1 MRHVFRASGTR
12 ITGLWRSLALAG
24 WLWLAQL
31 AGWLW
36 LELELAGSGSGSGCQ
51 GGRTAAQAWAGLGA
65 WVGWWLAG
73 PGGWLGAWWLAG
85 WLAPG
90 WWHGRKRSL
99 FAPQNI
105 PRGRPK
111 RKSLIFPQEKPHGH
125 GDPRNGFPAP
135 PAKHAFFHRKRSL
148 FASQKLS
155 KKPSRARITHFS
167 SVNGPMDTA
176 TRGPGTQHRPQ
187 NIHFSIGN
195 AHFLLPNSVPRH
207 RPKRQTLIFP

>member
-24 WLWLAQL
+24 WPWLAQLAL

-36 LELELAGSGSGSGCQ
+36 LELELALAGSGSGSGSGCQ

-65 WVGWWLAG
+65 WVGWRLAG
-73 PGGWLGAWWLAG
+73 PGGCLGAWWLAG

-105 PRGRPK
+105 
-111 RKSLIFPQEKPHGH
+111 
-125 GDPRNGFPAP
+125 
-135 PAKHAFFHRKRSL
+135 
-148 FASQKLS
+148 
-155 KKPSRARITHFS
+155 
-167 SVNGPMDTA
+167 
-176 TRGPGTQHRPQ
+176 
-187 NIHFSIGN
+187 
-195 AHFLLPNSVPRH
+195 
-207 RPKRQTLIFP
+207 